1 MKKEKNRDKK
11 WADYYERVDILEELL
26 EEPVEF
32 SMNDQLWD
40 RIGGKLRAKGVRQ
53 RDIDR
58 AIKEVRKSRR

>member
-40 RIGGKLRAKGVRQ
+40 RIGGKLRSKGVRQ
-53 RDIDR
+53 RDIDKT
-58 AIKEVRKSRR
+58 IKEVRKNRR